1 MKIGLK
7 AARINEQKIKFPKE
21 SIFLMKEKKGDKNI
35 YHTKILKALH
45 RVVSNKQKRCII
57 FFEKLLDKSEIQ
69 KLYLYPMKDGDKF
82 LGIYY
87 GYRKPINNVF
97 VKYEINGVEN
107 VYTFSK
113 IYYIEF
119 RFKTGS
125 VCCYLKNMRRL
136 LRKEKIDTPYN
147 KAIVDKFIDLEKH
160 VYEFYNK
167 KYSSEGLILKW
178 ILKNL
183 K

>member
-7 AARINEQKIKFPKE
+7 AARIDEQEIKFPKE
-21 SIFLMKEKKGDKNI
+21 SIFLLKEKKDKNI
-35 YHTKILKALH
+35 YHTKVLTAFQ

-69 KLYLYPMKDGDKF
+69 KLYLYPIKDRDKF

-87 GYRKPINNVF
+87 GYRKPINNVL
-97 VKYEINGVEN
+97 VKYEINGVEKS
-107 VYTFSK
+107 YSFSK

-147 KAIVDKFIDLEKH
+147 KSLVNKMIDLEKH